1 MKSCLKML
9 RGDGLLT
16 FLLSNIVLAATL
28 CIPLLF
34 CFRRVLIMAQ
44 EATSDSA
51 SGELLVI
58 LGLCLKGNCATDDF
72 IARLDRG
79 VQLYQEAGNKKV
91 LLLGGITKDN
101 TVSEAECG
109 RAYLLSQGVSDEDIY
124 VEGQSRNTLEN
135 LHFARPVM
143 KSWGSVVF
151 ISNRYHL
158 ARCSLLAQGLGLEH
172 QLCAAECVFHMSPT
186 VLLRLAIEA
195 YYCHWYMT
203 GKYWS
208 ILTKNRKSLD
218 RIS

>member
-1 MKSCLKML
+1 MKSYIRML
-9 RGDGLLT
+9 QGDGLFTL
-16 FLLSNIVLAATL
+16 LLSNVVLTVTL
-28 CIPLLF
+28 CIPLFF
-34 CFRRVLIMAQ
+34 CFRRVLLVAQ

-58 LGLCLKGNCATDDF
+58 LGLCLKDNCATDGF

-79 VQLYQEAGNKKV
+79 VQLYQKAGNKKV
-91 LLLGGITKDN
+91 LLLGGITKGN

-109 RAYLLSQGVSDEDIY
+109 RTYLLSQGVLEEDIY
-124 VEGQSRNTLEN
+124 IEGQSRNTLEN
-135 LHFARPVM
+135 LHFARPVI
-143 KSWGSVVF
+143 KSWRSIVF

-172 QLCAAECVFHMSPT
+172 QLCAAECKFHMSPEM
-186 VLLRLAIEA
+186 LFRLVTEA